1 LLIVR
6 RLPFSQVA
14 TGSIENTSGK
24 LVEAFAGF
32 DSRFGLPDWPFFFK
46 PGVPG
51 RLAVTDLVFGGR
63 FA

>member
-32 DSRFGLPDWPFFFK
+32 DSRFGLPDWPFFSN
-46 PGVPG
+46 
-51 RLAVTDLVFGGR
+51 RACRGGLP
-63 FA
+63 